1 MTKVTRQRKSTI
13 AAELAAQPATQAPA
27 EAAPPAAPA
36 QPVAPKAGK
45 PKAAA
50 KKKSDKP
57 AAERPAA
64 PAVLAAPAMP
74 EVPKAKTKLVRDSFT
89 MPKAEYELLAQLKQ
103 RGTVLHRHVKKSEL
117 LRAGIA
123 ALAALPDEA
132 FLTALD
138 RVPSLK
144 TGRPKAEEAPQGG
157 AAHKA

>member
-13 AAELAAQPATQAPA
+13 AAELAAQPAAQAPA
-27 EAAPPAAPA
+27 EAAAPAAPA

-45 PKAAA
+45 VKAAA

-57 AAERPAA
+57 AAPAA
-64 PAVLAAPAMP
+64 PATP

-123 ALAALPDEA
+123 ALAALSDEA

-144 TGRPKAEEAPQGG
+144 TGRPKAEQAEG
-157 AAHKA
+157 ADQA